1 MSSRPEYYTPQPFD
15 PYAEEEQQQG
25 GWFNSDGYIPRQP
38 HGYDPRPPEHDR
50 QPQGH
55 DRQPPGHG
63 QPQGH
68 DIPQGYGH
76 APGLDVPQGYGHAPG
91 LDVPQAYGHAPGLD
105 VPQAYGHAPG
115 LDVPQEYEHPQVH
128 GVPQG
133 YDVPQD
139 YGYDPRTYPYQQAD
153 DQPAPAPPAESEE
166 PAGPGYHVPET
177 PEVGWDMAA
186 SRRRAWVSRAVLLC
200 VLAVQAVLSLR
211 LSNTAFQ
218 DEALYLAA
226 GHAELQH
233 LLHGTPLPLDYG
245 AYFSGSPQL
254 YPVLAAVADDALGL
268 TGARLLSLAF
278 MLSTTGLLYS
288 FSRRLFNERAALAGA
303 ALFAVVQ
310 STVVM
315 GYFATYDAAAVFLLA
330 LATWIVVRTDRAP
343 VPAVLL
349 AAPVAALA
357 VGVKYAAALY
367 VPTIIVLALLTGRPH
382 KGRTAFWRML
392 LLALGV
398 GVLLAAGMYG
408 TDLMDGVRKTTTNRD
423 HGSDGTA
430 FLLRRSAEWG
440 GLMFLTAVG
449 GAVSYVRRSR
459 MNESPAALRL
469 GSPGRRRRALLGLVL
484 CGTALLAPAYQ
495 VHLGTVVSLFK
506 HVGFGLLFA
515 APMAGVGVTRLI
527 GAHFRY
533 PQLGIMLWTATLCLG
548 ISQADWRY
556 GVWPDSSKMI
566 QVIGSH
572 VDGKGHYL
580 ASTPE
585 VPVYYLR
592 DKTSHRQWQ
601 GVFALEYTDKKG
613 TYHQGDAAY
622 HAALRDGE
630 FDLVVLDGLTNP
642 RVDDI
647 VAHAVKGNRHYRLL
661 ADLPFRNSSGTG
673 HYRVWIKTA

>member
-1 MSSRPEYYTPQPFD
+1 MSSRPEYYVPQPYD
-15 PYAEEEQQQG
+15 PYADDDPQG
-25 GWFNSDGYIPRQP
+25 GWFNSDGFVPRRSQ
-38 HGYDPRPPEHDR
+38 GYETA
-50 QPQGH
+50 QGQGTPQGH
-55 DRQPPGHG
+55 
-63 QPQGH
+63 
-68 DIPQGYGH
+68 
-76 APGLDVPQGYGHAPG
+76 AA
-91 LDVPQAYGHAPGLD
+91 
-105 VPQAYGHAPG
+105 
-115 LDVPQEYEHPQVH
+115 
-128 GVPQG
+128 PQG
-133 YDVPQD
+133 YDAPQAHD
-139 YGYDPRTYPYQQAD
+139 AAQGYDAPQGYDYDPRTSPYQQQD
-153 DQPAPAPPAESEE
+153 DQPTYALRTVAEPAAPAE
-166 PAGPGYHVPET
+166 PGYTVPET

-186 SRRRAWVSRAVLLC
+186 SRRRAWVSRAVLLF

-233 LLHGTPLPLDYG
+233 LLHGTPLPIDYG

-254 YPVLAAVADDALGL
+254 YPVLAAAVDGRFGL
-268 TGARLLSLAF
+268 TGARALSLAF
-278 MLSTTGLLYS
+278 MLGTTALLYS
-288 FSRRLFNERAALAGA
+288 FTRRLFNERAALAGA

-310 STVVM
+310 STIVM

-343 VPAVLL
+343 VAAVLL
-349 AAPVAALA
+349 AAPVAVLA

-367 VPTIIVLALLTGRPH
+367 LPTIVVLALLTGWPH
-382 KGRTAFWRML
+382 KGRKAFLRML
-392 LLALGV
+392 LLALGI
-398 GVLLAAGMYG
+398 GALLAAGMYS
-408 TDLMDGVRKTTTNRD
+408 TDLLAGVRQTTTNRA
-423 HGSDGTA
+423 HGSDSAA
-430 FLLRRSAEWG
+430 FLLQRSAQWG

-449 GAVSYVRRSR
+449 GALSYVRRSR
-459 MNESPAALRL
+459 MNESPAAQRL
-469 GSPGRRRRALLGLVL
+469 GNPGWRWRALLGLVL

-495 VHLGTVVSLFK
+495 MHLGTVVSLFK

-548 ISQADWRY
+548 IQQADWRF

-566 QVIGSH
+566 QVIDSH
-572 VDGKGHYL
+572 VDRKGHYL

-601 GVFALEYTDKKG
+601 GVFALEYTDRKG
-613 TYHQGDAAY
+613 TYHKGDAAY
-622 HAALRDGE
+622 RAALRDGE
-630 FDLVVLDGLTNP
+630 FDLIVLDGLTNP
-642 RVDDI
+642 RVDAV
-647 VAHAVKGNRHYRLL
+647 VAAAVKGNPHYRLL

-673 HYRVWIKTA
+673 HYRIWVKAA

>member
-1 MSSRPEYYTPQPFD
+1 MTSRPEYYTPQPYD
-15 PYAEEEQQQG
+15 PYAEEEQQG
-25 GWFNSDGYIPRQP
+25 GWFNSDGYLPR
-38 HGYDPRPPEHDR
+38 R
-50 QPQGH
+50 PQGH
-55 DRQPPGHG
+55 EVRQ
-63 QPQGH
+63 
-68 DIPQGYGH
+68 DYDAPQGYQQ
-76 APGLDVPQGYGHAPG
+76 VPQGYH
-91 LDVPQAYGHAPGLD
+91 Q
-105 VPQAYGHAPG
+105 
-115 LDVPQEYEHPQVH
+115 
-128 GVPQG
+128 VPQG
-133 YDVPQD
+133 YDTPQDHGVAQGHPVPQGYD
-139 YGYDPRTYPYQQAD
+139 TPQGYHQVPQEYDTPQDHGVAQGHPVPQGYDIPEGYGYDPGAHAYQQPD
-153 DQPAPAPPAESEE
+153 GQPAYPGQTAEEE
-166 PAGPGYHVPET
+166 PAAPAEPGYHVPET

-211 LSNTAFQ
+211 LANTAFQ

-233 LLHGTPLPLDYG
+233 LLHGTPLPIDYA

-254 YPVLAAVADDALGL
+254 YPVLAAAVDDVLGL

-278 MLSTTGLLYS
+278 MLGTTGLLYS
-288 FSRRLFNERAALAGA
+288 FTRRLFNERAALAGA

-343 VPAVLL
+343 VAAVLL
-349 AAPVAALA
+349 AVPVAVLA
-357 VGVKYAAALY
+357 VGVKYAAGLY
-367 VPTIIVLALLTGRPH
+367 LPTIVVLALLTGWPH
-382 KGRTAFWRML
+382 QGRKAVLRML
-392 LLALGV
+392 LLALGI
-398 GVLLAAGMYG
+398 GAVLGAGMYG
-408 TDLMDGVRKTTTNRD
+408 TDLMDGVRQTTTNRD
-423 HGSDGTA
+423 HGSDSTA
-430 FLLRRSAEWG
+430 FLLQRSGEWG

-459 MNESPAALRL
+459 MNESPAAQRL
-469 GSPGRRRRALLGLVL
+469 GNPGWRWRALLGLVL

-495 VHLGTVVSLFK
+495 IHLGTVVSLFK

-548 ISQADWRY
+548 ISQADWRF

-566 QVIGSH
+566 QVVDSH
-572 VDGKGHYL
+572 VDREGHYL

-592 DKTSHRQWQ
+592 DKTTHRQWQ

-613 TYHQGDAAY
+613 TYHQGDEAY
-622 HAALRDGE
+622 RAALRDGE
-630 FDLVVLDGLTNP
+630 FDLIVLDGLTNP
-642 RVDDI
+642 RVDAVVVD
-647 VAHAVKGNRHYRLL
+647 AVKGNPHYRLL
-661 ADLPFRNSSGTG
+661 AYLPFRNSSGTG
-673 HYRVWIKTA
+673 HYRIWTKTS

>member
-1 MSSRPEYYTPQPFD
+1 MSSRPEYYVPQPYD
-15 PYAEEEQQQG
+15 PYADDEPQG
-25 GWFNSDGYIPRQP
+25 GWFNSDGYV
-38 HGYDPRPPEHDR
+38 PRPPQGYET
-50 QPQGH
+50 PQG
-55 DRQPPGHG
+55 PGHET
-63 QPQGH
+63 
-68 DIPQGYGH
+68 PQGYGTPQGH
-76 APGLDVPQGYGHAPG
+76 DVPQGY
-91 LDVPQAYGHAPGLD
+91 D
-105 VPQAYGHAPG
+105 
-115 LDVPQEYEHPQVH
+115 
-128 GVPQG
+128 
-133 YDVPQD
+133 
-139 YGYDPRTYPYQQAD
+139 YDPRTYPYQQQD
-153 DQPAPAPPAESEE
+153 DRPAYAPHTVAE
-166 PAGPGYHVPET
+166 PAASAEPGYTVPET

-186 SRRRAWVSRAVLLC
+186 SRRRAWVSRAVLLF

-233 LLHGTPLPLDYG
+233 LLHGTPLPIDYA

-254 YPVLAAVADDALGL
+254 YPVLAAVVDDRFGL

-278 MLSTTGLLYS
+278 MLGTTALLYS
-288 FSRRLFNERAALAGA
+288 FTRRLFNERAALAGA

-343 VPAVLL
+343 VAAVLL

-367 VPTIIVLALLTGRPH
+367 LPTIVVLALLTGWPH
-382 KGRTAFWRML
+382 KGGKAFLRML
-392 LLALGV
+392 LLALGI
-398 GVLLAAGMYG
+398 GALLAAGMYS
-408 TDLMDGVRKTTTNRD
+408 TDLLAGVRQTTTNRD
-423 HGSDGTA
+423 HGSDSAA
-430 FLLRRSAEWG
+430 FLLQRSAQWG

-449 GAVSYVRRSR
+449 GALSYVRRSR
-459 MNESPAALRL
+459 MNESPIAQRL
-469 GSPGRRRRALLGLVL
+469 GNPGWRWRALLGLVL

-548 ISQADWRY
+548 ISQADWRF

-566 QVIGSH
+566 QVIDSH
-572 VDGKGHYL
+572 VDREGHYL

-592 DKTSHRQWQ
+592 EKTSHRQWQ

-613 TYHQGDAAY
+613 TYHKGDAAY
-622 HAALRDGE
+622 RAALRDGE
-630 FDLVVLDGLTNP
+630 FDLIVLDGLTNP
-642 RVDDI
+642 RVDTV
-647 VAHAVKGNRHYRLL
+647 VADAVKGNPHYRLL

-673 HYRVWIKTA
+673 HYRIWVKTS

>member
-1 MSSRPEYYTPQPFD
+1 MSSRPEYYVPQPYD
-15 PYAEEEQQQG
+15 PYADDDPQG
-25 GWFNSDGYIPRQP
+25 GWFNSDGYAPRRPQGYEQAPGHEAPQGHATPQGHETPQGYAEP
-38 HGYDPRPPEHDR
+38 HGYAE
-50 QPQGH
+50 
-55 DRQPPGHG
+55 
-63 QPQGH
+63 
-68 DIPQGYGH
+68 PQGY
-76 APGLDVPQGYGHAPG
+76 
-91 LDVPQAYGHAPGLD
+91 
-105 VPQAYGHAPG
+105 
-115 LDVPQEYEHPQVH
+115 E
-128 GVPQG
+128 VPQG
-133 YDVPQD
+133 YD
-139 YGYDPRTYPYQQAD
+139 YDPRTYPYQQQD
-153 DQPAPAPPAESEE
+153 DQPTHAPHPVAEPSAPAE
-166 PAGPGYHVPET
+166 PGYTVPET

-186 SRRRAWVSRAVLLC
+186 SRRRAWVSRAVLLF

-226 GHAELQH
+226 GHAELRH
-233 LLHGTPLPLDYG
+233 LLHGTPLPIDYG

-254 YPVLAAVADDALGL
+254 YPVLAAVVDDRFGL
-268 TGARLLSLAF
+268 TGARVLSLAF
-278 MLSTTGLLYS
+278 MLGTTALLYS
-288 FSRRLFNERAALAGA
+288 FTRRLFNERAALAGA

-343 VPAVLL
+343 VAAVLL
-349 AAPVAALA
+349 AAPVAVLA

-367 VPTIIVLALLTGRPH
+367 LPTIVVLALLTGWPH
-382 KGRTAFWRML
+382 KGGKAFLRML
-392 LLALGV
+392 LLALGI
-398 GVLLAAGMYG
+398 GALLAAGMYG
-408 TDLMDGVRKTTTNRD
+408 TDLLAGVRQTTTNRD
-423 HGSDGTA
+423 HGSDTAA
-430 FLLRRSAEWG
+430 FLLQRSAQWG

-449 GAVSYVRRSR
+449 GALSYVRRSR
-459 MNESPAALRL
+459 MNESPVAQRL
-469 GSPGRRRRALLGLVL
+469 GNPGWRWRALLGLVL

-548 ISQADWRY
+548 IQQADWRF

-566 QVIGSH
+566 QVIDSH
-572 VDGKGHYL
+572 VDRKGHYL

-592 DKTSHRQWQ
+592 DRTSHRQWQ
-601 GVFALEYTDKKG
+601 GVFALEYTDRKG
-613 TYHQGDAAY
+613 TYHKGDAAY
-622 HAALRDGE
+622 RAALRDGE
-630 FDLVVLDGLTNP
+630 FDLIVLDGLTNP
-642 RVDDI
+642 RVDTV
-647 VAHAVKGNRHYRLL
+647 VADAVKGNPHYRLL

-673 HYRVWIKTA
+673 HYRIWVKTA

>member
-1 MSSRPEYYTPQPFD
+1 MSSRPEYYVPQPYD
-15 PYAEEEQQQG
+15 PYADDDPQG
-25 GWFNSDGYIPRQP
+25 GWFNSDGYVTR
-38 HGYDPRPPEHDR
+38 RS
-50 QPQGH
+50 
-55 DRQPPGHG
+55 
-63 QPQGH
+63 
-68 DIPQGYGH
+68 QGYET
-76 APGLDVPQGYGHAPG
+76 AQGQGT
-91 LDVPQAYGHAPGLD
+91 
-105 VPQAYGHAPG
+105 
-115 LDVPQEYEHPQVH
+115 
-128 GVPQG
+128 PQG
-133 YDVPQD
+133 YDAVQAHDAAQGYDAPQEYD
-139 YGYDPRTYPYQQAD
+139 YDPRTPAYQQQD
-153 DQPAPAPPAESEE
+153 DQPTYALHTVAEPAAPAE
-166 PAGPGYHVPET
+166 PGYTVPET

-186 SRRRAWVSRAVLLC
+186 SRRRAWVSRAVLLF

-233 LLHGTPLPLDYG
+233 LLHGTPLPIDYG

-254 YPVLAAVADDALGL
+254 YPVLAAAVDGRFGL
-268 TGARLLSLAF
+268 TGARVLSLAF
-278 MLSTTGLLYS
+278 MLGTTALLYS
-288 FSRRLFNERAALAGA
+288 FTRRLFNERAALAGA

-343 VPAVLL
+343 VAAVLL
-349 AAPVAALA
+349 AAPVAVLA

-367 VPTIIVLALLTGRPH
+367 LPTIVVLALLTGWPH
-382 KGRTAFWRML
+382 KGGKAFLRML
-392 LLALGV
+392 LLALGI
-398 GVLLAAGMYG
+398 GALLAAGMYS
-408 TDLMDGVRKTTTNRD
+408 TDLLDGVRQTTTNRA
-423 HGSDGTA
+423 HGSDSAA
-430 FLLRRSAEWG
+430 FLLQRSAQWG

-449 GAVSYVRRSR
+449 GALSYVRRSR
-459 MNESPAALRL
+459 MNESPAAQRL
-469 GSPGRRRRALLGLVL
+469 GNPGWRWRALLGLVL

-495 VHLGTVVSLFK
+495 MHLGTVVSLFK

-548 ISQADWRY
+548 IQQADWRF

-566 QVIGSH
+566 QVIDSH
-572 VDGKGHYL
+572 VDRKGHYL

-601 GVFALEYTDKKG
+601 GVFALEYTDRKG
-613 TYHQGDAAY
+613 TYHKGDAAY
-622 HAALRDGE
+622 RAALRDGE
-630 FDLVVLDGLTNP
+630 FDLIVLDGLTNP
-642 RVDDI
+642 RVDAV
-647 VAHAVKGNRHYRLL
+647 VADAVKGNPHYRLL

-673 HYRVWIKTA
+673 HYRIWVKTA